1 MILENINSY
10 EDFRRVLPEDYPELC
25 REIRE
30 FLIKKTS
37 EHGGHLASNLGAV
50 ELTVALLSSFDLP
63 EDKIIYDVGHQSY
76 THKLLTGRRDGFD
89 GLRESGGMSG
99 FPKTSESEYDAFDTG
114 HSTTSISAGLG
125 MVAARD
131 IAGSDYYVTAVIG
144 DGSLSGGMAYE
155 ALNNASKLE
164 KNFIIILND
173 NNMSISENVG
183 GMSNYLSGIRTTTG
197 YQELKNEVKSS
208 LSNLPGGNKIVNRIS
223 RTKSTIKSLFVPGM
237 FFEELGIVYIGP
249 VKGHDIPAMRKA
261 IKEAKNYNG
270 AVLIHVITEKGSG
283 YEPARKHPRR
293 FHGVGPF
300 DIDTGL
306 PLKEKTKPEYSDIV
320 SKVLCDMASENDK
333 ICAITAAME
342 DGTGLRRFHKH
353 YPERFFDVG
362 IAEPHAVTFAAG
374 LCAGGM
380 IPVVAIYSSFMQRAF
395 DQILHDVALTD
406 KHVVFLL
413 DRAGL
418 VGSDGPTH
426 HGIFDISY
434 LSQIPNMCI
443 MAPKN
448 RWELADMLH
457 FAVEKCGGPVAI
469 RYPRGEVSE
478 CFEEKRSHLE
488 QGRFET
494 LCEGKDIALIALGSM
509 VEFADNVK
517 KKLAEKD
524 TSCALYNARFVK
536 PLDTDSLSCIAA
548 EYDTIVTF
556 EENVKTGGFGEQ
568 IGSYLEETGFKGRFI
583 NFSLPDEFIEHGDGQ
598 YLMEKCGLGLDTV
611 TDKILGKQ

>member
-1 MILENINSY
+1 MFLEYINSY
-10 EDFRRVLPEDYPELC
+10 EDFKQVPAEDYPELC
-25 REIRE
+25 SEIRD
-30 FLIKKTS
+30 FLINKIS

-63 EDKIIYDVGHQSY
+63 KDKIIYDVGHQSY

-89 GLRESGGMSG
+89 SLREAGGMSG
-99 FPKTSESEYDAFDTG
+99 FPKTSESVYDAFDTG

-131 IAGSDYYVTAVIG
+131 IAGDDYYVTAVIG

-164 KNFIIILND
+164 KNFIIVLND

-183 GMSNYLSGIRTTTG
+183 GISSYLAGIRTTKG

-208 LSNLPGGNKIVNRIS
+208 LSSLPGGEKMVNRIS
-223 RTKSTIKSLFVPGM
+223 RTKSTIKSIFVPGM

-249 VKGHDIPAMRKA
+249 VKGHDIHAMRKA
-261 IKEAKNYNG
+261 LKEAKNYNG
-270 AVLIHVITEKGSG
+270 AVLVHVITEKGAG
-283 YEPARKHPRR
+283 YEPARRHPRR
-293 FHGVGPF
+293 FHGVSPF
-300 DIDTGL
+300 DVETGK
-306 PLKEKTKPEYSDIV
+306 PLKEKTKPEYADVV
-320 SKVLCDMASENDK
+320 SKVLCDMADTNQK

-353 YPERFFDVG
+353 HPERFFDVG
-362 IAEPHAVTFAAG
+362 IAESHAVTFAAG
-374 LCAGGM
+374 LSTGGM
-380 IPVVAIYSSFMQRAF
+380 IPVVAIYSSFLQRAF
-395 DQILHDVALTD
+395 DQILHDVALT
-406 KHVVFLL
+406 KRHVVFLL

-434 LSQIPNMCI
+434 LSQIPGMTV

-448 RWELADMLH
+448 RWELADMIH
-457 FAVEKCGGPVAI
+457 YAIDVCDGPVAI
-469 RYPRGEVSE
+469 RYPRGEASE
-478 CFEEKRSHLE
+478 IYEDKRAPIESGGFELLS
-488 QGRFET
+488 
-494 LCEGKDIALIALGSM
+494 EGKAIALIAVGAM
-509 VEFADNVK
+509 VSRADLVRERLIERGN
-517 KKLAEKD
+517 D
-524 TSCALYNARFVK
+524 CALYNARFVK
-536 PLDTDSLSCIAA
+536 PLDTGALTEIAG

-568 IGSYLEETGFKGRFI
+568 VGAFLEEKGYKGKFV
-583 NFSLPDEFIEHGDGQ
+583 NLSLPDEFIEHGDTE
-598 YLMEKCGLGLDTV
+598 YLMKKAGLSLFDMIKVITG
-611 TDKILGKQ
+611 